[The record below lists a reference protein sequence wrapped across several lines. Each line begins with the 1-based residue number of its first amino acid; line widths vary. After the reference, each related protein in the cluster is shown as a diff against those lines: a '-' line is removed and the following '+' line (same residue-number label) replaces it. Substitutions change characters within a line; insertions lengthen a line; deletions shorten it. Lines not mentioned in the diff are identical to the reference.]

1 MVNFKTYMFKEL
13 WKIALIKNYN
23 RLKFP
28 LNLVEETSISLKYI
42 FHHINPQIGLEIT
55 MDDYCEI
62 MITFDNLA
70 KERMDHI
77 VLVWEHYDVLE
88 LSVRKMEQW
97 LNAIVEYTQHNFTH
111 EHSLIIFNKPQH
123 YSHAS
128 IIPTNQVQEDSI
140 EIFSI
145 IFSDS

>member
-1 MVNFKTYMFKEL
+1 MKRFILTAVSFMTLLCSCENFIDLQPMDK
-13 WKIALIKNYN
+13 
-23 RLKFP
+23 
-28 LNLVEETSISLKYI
+28 
-42 FHHINPQIGLEIT
+42 IT

-77 VLVWEHYDVLE
+77 VLVWEHYDVLG